1 MIAHLRI
8 WADRLI
14 GLSANLGALGLIVEV
29 GVILVDVIGR
39 SFGVPLYGS
48 QDLISMSMVVLVFG
62 AMALCDRQRGHIA
75 VDLFEPRFPA
85 ALNRAIDILAALLG
99 AVVFAFI
106 AYAIIDSA
114 KLSVMLNLSTNL
126 LRLPKAWFQWGLAGF
141 SIITALGM
149 TLRAVELCLP
159 GGRPPFNKGDGLMS
173 AEALGFSGIVALLI
187 LLVLR
192 VPVAFAMFL
201 VGFLGIWALNGWN
214 GAMGLLSSETFTLAS
229 SSELVVVPL
238 FILMGNI
245 ASTTGMSRQLYNA
258 AYAVIGHIRGG
269 LASATLLGC
278 GGFAALSGSSVAS
291 ALTMGKVSLS
301 EMDRYGYDPRLSTGV
316 VAAGGTLGIL
326 IPPSTGFVIFAILTE
341 QSIGRLFLAGVF
353 PGLLLLAIFVIT
365 VSIICWFRPE
375 AGPPGLRRSLSE
387 KLTAVTGALPILL
400 VIASTI
406 GGIYGGLFSPVEAA
420 GVGAAFVIIYGIVTR
435 SLSLSA
441 FWQAARASVVTTAT
455 VMLILIAAHMVNPFL
470 ALSHVPTY
478 VGEALIALDIPV
490 LGTLVLMLLVYLVL
504 GCFLEGFAMLVLTLP
519 IFFPVVLQM
528 GIDPIWFGVLVVL
541 TLEMGLIS
549 PPVGINVFIVKS
561 VAPKVALADIFRGV
575 LPFWLAMLVTLGIL
589 IAFPQISLLLPNT
602 MFN

>member
-1 MIAHLRI
+1 
-8 WADRLI
+8 
-14 GLSANLGALGLIVEV
+14 
-29 GVILVDVIGR
+29 
-39 SFGVPLYGS
+39 
-48 QDLISMSMVVLVFG
+48 
-62 AMALCDRQRGHIA
+62 
-75 VDLFEPRFPA
+75 
-85 ALNRAIDILAALLG
+85 
-99 AVVFAFI
+99 
-106 AYAIIDSA
+106 
-114 KLSVMLNLSTNL
+114 
-126 LRLPKAWFQWGLAGF
+126 
-141 SIITALGM
+141 
-149 TLRAVELCLP
+149 
-159 GGRPPFNKGDGLMS
+159 MS
-173 AEALGFSGIVALLI
+173 AEALGFTGIVALLI

-238 FILMGNI
+238 FILMGNV

-341 QSIGRLFLAGVF
+341 QSIGRLFLAGVV

-387 KLTAVTGALPILL
+387 KLTALTGALPILL

-435 SLSLSA
+435 SLSLPA

-504 GCFLEGFAMLVLTLP
+504 GCFLVGFAMLVLTLP

>member
-1 MIAHLRI
+1 
-8 WADRLI
+8 
-14 GLSANLGALGLIVEV
+14 
-29 GVILVDVIGR
+29 
-39 SFGVPLYGS
+39 
-48 QDLISMSMVVLVFG
+48 
-62 AMALCDRQRGHIA
+62 
-75 VDLFEPRFPA
+75 
-85 ALNRAIDILAALLG
+85 
-99 AVVFAFI
+99 
-106 AYAIIDSA
+106 
-114 KLSVMLNLSTNL
+114 
-126 LRLPKAWFQWGLAGF
+126 
-141 SIITALGM
+141 
-149 TLRAVELCLP
+149 
-159 GGRPPFNKGDGLMS
+159 MS

-387 KLTAVTGALPILL
+387 KLTALTGALPILL

>member
-1 MIAHLRI
+1 
-8 WADRLI
+8 
-14 GLSANLGALGLIVEV
+14 
-29 GVILVDVIGR
+29 
-39 SFGVPLYGS
+39 
-48 QDLISMSMVVLVFG
+48 
-62 AMALCDRQRGHIA
+62 
-75 VDLFEPRFPA
+75 
-85 ALNRAIDILAALLG
+85 
-99 AVVFAFI
+99 
-106 AYAIIDSA
+106 
-114 KLSVMLNLSTNL
+114 
-126 LRLPKAWFQWGLAGF
+126 
-141 SIITALGM
+141 
-149 TLRAVELCLP
+149 
-159 GGRPPFNKGDGLMS
+159 MS

-238 FILMGNI
+238 FILMGNV

-435 SLSLSA
+435 SLSPSA

-541 TLEMGLIS
+541 TVEMGLIS

>member
-1 MIAHLRI
+1 
-8 WADRLI
+8 
-14 GLSANLGALGLIVEV
+14 
-29 GVILVDVIGR
+29 
-39 SFGVPLYGS
+39 
-48 QDLISMSMVVLVFG
+48 
-62 AMALCDRQRGHIA
+62 
-75 VDLFEPRFPA
+75 
-85 ALNRAIDILAALLG
+85 
-99 AVVFAFI
+99 
-106 AYAIIDSA
+106 
-114 KLSVMLNLSTNL
+114 
-126 LRLPKAWFQWGLAGF
+126 
-141 SIITALGM
+141 
-149 TLRAVELCLP
+149 
-159 GGRPPFNKGDGLMS
+159 MS
-173 AEALGFSGIVALLI
+173 AEALGFTGIVALLI

-238 FILMGNI
+238 FILMGNV

-301 EMDRYGYDPRLSTGV
+301 EMDRYGYDTRLSTGV

-387 KLTAVTGALPILL
+387 KLTALTGALPILL

-435 SLSLSA
+435 SLSLPA

>member
-1 MIAHLRI
+1 
-8 WADRLI
+8 
-14 GLSANLGALGLIVEV
+14 
-29 GVILVDVIGR
+29 
-39 SFGVPLYGS
+39 
-48 QDLISMSMVVLVFG
+48 
-62 AMALCDRQRGHIA
+62 
-75 VDLFEPRFPA
+75 
-85 ALNRAIDILAALLG
+85 
-99 AVVFAFI
+99 
-106 AYAIIDSA
+106 
-114 KLSVMLNLSTNL
+114 
-126 LRLPKAWFQWGLAGF
+126 
-141 SIITALGM
+141 
-149 TLRAVELCLP
+149 
-159 GGRPPFNKGDGLMS
+159 MS

-278 GGFAALSGSSVAS
+278 GGFAALSGSAVAS

>member
-1 MIAHLRI
+1 
-8 WADRLI
+8 
-14 GLSANLGALGLIVEV
+14 
-29 GVILVDVIGR
+29 
-39 SFGVPLYGS
+39 
-48 QDLISMSMVVLVFG
+48 
-62 AMALCDRQRGHIA
+62 
-75 VDLFEPRFPA
+75 
-85 ALNRAIDILAALLG
+85 
-99 AVVFAFI
+99 
-106 AYAIIDSA
+106 
-114 KLSVMLNLSTNL
+114 
-126 LRLPKAWFQWGLAGF
+126 
-141 SIITALGM
+141 
-149 TLRAVELCLP
+149 
-159 GGRPPFNKGDGLMS
+159 MS

-301 EMDRYGYDPRLSTGV
+301 EMDRYGYEPRLSTGV